1 MNNNRKTKEI
11 FVFGAGASFA
21 SGEKPLGKHL
31 VWNYYEDCIDLYKVG
46 NDNNPTKDDLEE
58 KDIEFINYGKFLKL
72 ADKVF
77 PELNTYSKWQKAK
90 QVGEMLVFPSQLDK
104 KYYVDEMTKILQVR
118 GDLEGVELLKQLTL
132 EHIGKADIGNSNLLY
147 KEFIKKLAGKSSE
160 SVSIISFNFDCLLH
174 EDFIN
179 GVYFDYLIDFAMVD
193 DHRESYNKQNG
204 IPLIKLNGS
213 LDWAICQKCGKIKL
227 LFHFVGKSSYDNLY
241 CKMSKDCGEK
251 LRPFIFLPHEE
262 KNKLIH
268 SLWDK
273 ARQDLSQ
280 ARKITFIGYSFPPYD
295 QDVINLFNE
304 SMSSDVELL
313 IVDYAEDNK
322 EKEIAEENYQRI
334 KQTFLRDNIK
344 LLLSGFQGYM
354 Q

>member
-1 MNNNRKTKEI
+1 MNYSRKTKEV
-11 FVFGAGASFA
+11 FVFGAGASSA
-21 SGEKPLGKHL
+21 SGEAPLGKNL
-31 VWNYYEDCIDLYKVG
+31 VWNYYEDCSTMYRMG
-46 NDNNPTKDDLEE
+46 NNNKPAEDDLEE
-58 KDIEFINYGKFLKL
+58 KTIEFINYGKFLKL

-77 PELNTYSKWQKAK
+77 PELDTYNKWRKEMHE
-90 QVGEMLVFPSQLDK
+90 GEMLTFPSQLDK
-104 KYYVDEMTKILQVR
+104 RYYVDEMTKILQVK

-132 EHIGKADIGNSNLLY
+132 EHIGKAGIGSSNSLY
-147 KEFIKKLAGKSSE
+147 EEFIKKLAGKSSE
-160 SVSIISFNFDCLLH
+160 NVSIISLNFDCLLH

-193 DHRESYNKQNG
+193 EHRESYNKQNG
-204 IPLIKLNGS
+204 VPLIKLNGS

-241 CKMSKDCGEK
+241 CKMSKNCGEK

-262 KNKLIH
+262 KNSLIH

-280 ARKITFIGYSFPPYD
+280 ATKITIIGYSFPPYD
-295 QDVINLFNE
+295 QDVINLFKE
-304 SMSSDVELL
+304 SLSPDVELV
-313 IVDYAEDNK
+313 IVDYAKDDK
-322 EKEIAEENYQRI
+322 EKRIAEANYKRI
-334 KQTFLRDNIK
+334 KQAFLRDNTK
-344 LLLSGFQGYM
+344 LLLNGFQGYV